1 MSDTELIERLAA
13 IPYTGA
19 VSDIL
24 DEMGWHDQSLP
35 AAIQSL
41 VPGQTLAGR
50 ALTLRGQATESEDP
64 DVIFV
69 PFLKMLGE
77 IQPGDVLVYETNDDT
92 AAHLGELSSETA
104 KFRGARGAV
113 IDGGARDTEYMV
125 RLGFP
130 VFSRYRTMRDIRGRW
145 RLADY
150 NVPITVGGVAIE
162 PGDAGLGKGA
172 VQLIFNALRPQTDEL
187 HKIAVAFRATIGNL
201 RGPVAVVA
209 QHPPVAAMVRHR
221 HRTVLA
227 LDAFAAGAAGNEARK
242 AATVQ

>member
-1 MSDTELIERLAA
+1 MTDLPGSGLIERLAA

-24 DEMGWHDQSLP
+24 DEMGYRNQTFS
-35 AAIQSL
+35 AAIQAL

-50 ALTLRGQATESEDP
+50 ALTLRGAPNDCEDAGVVYP
-64 DVIFV
+64 

-77 IQPGDVLVYETNDDT
+77 IRPGDVLVYEANDGV

-130 VFSRYRTMRDIRGRW
+130 VFCRYRTPRDILGRW
-145 RLADY
+145 MLKEY
-150 NVPITVGGVAIE
+150 NVPIAVGGVTVS
-162 PGDAGLGKGA
+162 PGDFVLGDRDG
-172 VQLIFNALRPQTDEL
+172 VLVIPQG
-187 HKIAVAFRATIGNL
+187 VAEQVITKAEEVVHTENL
-201 RGPVAVVA
+201 
-209 QHPPVAAMVRHR
+209 VRKAILEG
-221 HRTVLA
+221 VLP
-227 LDAFAAGAAGNEARK
+227 LDAYNRFGRF
-242 AATVQ
+242 

>member
-1 MSDTELIERLAA
+1 MTTSTDLELIERLAA

-24 DEMGWHDQSLP
+24 DEMGRHNQSLP

-41 VPGQTLAGR
+41 VPGQTVAGR
-50 ALTLRGQATESEDP
+50 ALTLRGERTESEDP

-77 IQPGDVLVYETNDDT
+77 IRPGDVLIYETNDDI

-130 VFSRYRTMRDIRGRW
+130 VFARYRTMRDIRGRW
-145 RLADY
+145 RLTGY
-150 NVPITVGGVAIE
+150 NVPITVGGVAIK
-162 PGDAGLGKGA
+162 PGDLVLGDRDG
-172 VQLIFNALRPQTDEL
+172 VLTIPQE
-187 HKIAVAFRATIGNL
+187 IAEGVVTKAEEVVHTENL
-201 RGPVAVVA
+201 
-209 QHPPVAAMVRHR
+209 VRKAI
-221 HRTVLA
+221 LDGMLP
-227 LDAFAAGAAGNEARK
+227 LDAYNRFGRF
-242 AATVQ
+242 

>member
-1 MSDTELIERLAA
+1 MNTPKETELIERLAA

-19 VSDIL
+19 MSDIL
-24 DEMGWHDQSLP
+24 DEMGWHNQSLP

-50 ALTLRGQATESEDP
+50 ALTLRGEPTKSEDP
-64 DVIFV
+64 EVIFV
-69 PFLKMLGE
+69 PFLKMLGD
-77 IQPGDVLVYETNDDT
+77 IRPGDVLVYETNDEQ

-145 RLADY
+145 RLAEY
-150 NVPITVGGVAIE
+150 NVPIAVGGVAIR
-162 PGDAGLGKGA
+162 PGDLVLGDRDG
-172 VQLIFNALRPQTDEL
+172 VLIVPRQ
-187 HKIAVAFRATIGNL
+187 VAEEAITK
-201 RGPVAVVA
+201 AEEVVYTEDL
-209 QHPPVAAMVRHR
+209 VRKAI
-221 HRTVLA
+221 LEGMLP
-227 LDAFAAGAAGNEARK
+227 LDAYNKYGRF
-242 AATVQ
+242 

>member
-1 MSDTELIERLAA
+1 MTTSIALELIDRLAA

-24 DEMGWHDQSLP
+24 DEMGWPNQSLP
-35 AAIQSL
+35 STIQSL
-41 VPGQTLAGR
+41 VPGQTLAGC
-50 ALTLRGQATESEDP
+50 ALTLRGEPTTSDDP

-69 PFLKMLGE
+69 PFLKMLGD
-77 IQPGDVLVYETNDDT
+77 IRPGSVLVYEANDEV

-145 RLADY
+145 RLTAY
-150 NVPITVGGVAIE
+150 NVPITVGGVAIQ
-162 PGDAGLGKGA
+162 PGDLVLGDRDGVIVIPQQIA
-172 VQLIFNALRPQTDEL
+172 EELITKAEEVVNTE
-187 HKIAVAFRATIGNL
+187 NL
-201 RGPVAVVA
+201 
-209 QHPPVAAMVRHR
+209 VRKAILQG
-221 HRTVLA
+221 VLP
-227 LDAFAAGAAGNEARK
+227 LDAYNRYGRF
-242 AATVQ
+242 